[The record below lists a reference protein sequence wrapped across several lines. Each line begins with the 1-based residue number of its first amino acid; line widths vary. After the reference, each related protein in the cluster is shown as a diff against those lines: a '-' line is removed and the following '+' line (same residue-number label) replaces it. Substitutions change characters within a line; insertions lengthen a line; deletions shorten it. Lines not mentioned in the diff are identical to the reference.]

1 MLRRKQQAQNPNS
14 VALLKTVPSSELL
27 SCTDVLHTSYKPFV
41 MTGFVSLSGKEE
53 DRREIS
59 ILRDTGAMVSIMVS
73 GILSFSDGSYF
84 GSNVLVRGIE
94 MQVVPVPLH
103 RVHLDCTLVSGFV
116 RVGVRS
122 SLHVKGV
129 TFILGND
136 LAGSKVLPVPEV
148 FSTCAVTRAQ
158 SAKAMK
164 QVDLADSVVGHVL
177 AEDENIFETK
187 RNDTRGSNVKSSAGL
202 LESFHSLDLPISRF
216 QIIAAQKDDSSLTK
230 CFSAVISSEAAKKR
244 DTAYFMDDG
253 LLMRRWC
260 SKVEEDLDWNVI

>member
-1 MLRRKQQAQNPNS
+1 
-14 VALLKTVPSSELL
+14 
-27 SCTDVLHTSYKPFV
+27 
-41 MTGFVSLSGKEE
+41 
-53 DRREIS
+53 
-59 ILRDTGAMVSIMVS
+59 
-73 GILSFSDGSYF
+73 
-84 GSNVLVRGIE
+84 

-122 SLHVKGV
+122 SLPVKGV
-129 TFILGND
+129 TVILGND
-136 LAGSKVLPVPEV
+136 LAGGKVLPVPEVTDVPSVCLDSNDVAHFHPEV
-148 FSTCAVTRAQ
+148 FSTCAVTLAQ
-158 SAKAMK
+158 SAKAME
-164 QVDLADSVVGHVL
+164 QIELADSFVGHVL

-187 RNDTRGSNVKSSAGL
+187 RNDIRGSNVKSSAGL

-230 CFSAVISSEAAKKR
+230 CFSAVISSEAAKKS

-260 SKVEEDLDWNVI
+260 SKVEEDLDWNVIYQVVVPSKYRSYVLCLAHEHLLSAHLGVTKTYHRILQHFFWPGLKRDVAKFCRTCHTC